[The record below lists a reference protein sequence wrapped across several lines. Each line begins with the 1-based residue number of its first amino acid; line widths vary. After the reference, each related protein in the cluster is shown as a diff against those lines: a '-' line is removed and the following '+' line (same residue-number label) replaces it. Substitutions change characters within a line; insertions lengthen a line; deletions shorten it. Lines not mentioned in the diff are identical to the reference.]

1 MSRPRVTPL
10 RRVTSLPGVP
20 HVPGVRHLHVNRP
33 LGLVDLIVM
42 NGQGW
47 DEEKKFSSHKY
58 FMQPGFETFHNRITS
73 TVKKKKNSSTCKA
86 EQKRL
91 LSNQSLLSLFSGHTQ

>member
-47 DEEKKFSSHKY
+47 DEEKKIFFSQIFY
-58 FMQPGFETFHNRITS
+58 ATWFWD
-73 TVKKKKNSSTCKA
+73 
-86 EQKRL
+86 
-91 LSNQSLLSLFSGHTQ
+91 FSQ